1 MSVRP
6 RSRRNPVEYV
16 PPLEVVE
23 EIRTLRRAGQYPEAV
38 LVGRREWAL
47 MRAQPEALPH
57 LFAWPGDPD
66 HLDGVPVLTA
76 LRWARP
82 RVIATREEYEAAML
96 DGAR

>member
-23 EIRTLRRAGQYPEAV
+23 EIRALRREGHHPEAV

-47 MRAQPEALPH
+47 MRAQPEAQPH

-66 HLDGVPVLTA
+66 CLAGVPVLTA
-76 LRWARP
+76 LRWSRP
-82 RVIATREEYEAAML
+82 RVIATREEYEEAL
-96 DGAR
+96 LGG